1 MVAVLFLFQ
10 CCLPFDGVALLVLA
24 ANQQASHPVSVR
36 RSWLIVNNVNRYW
49 APVGGWLGLR
59 DQPIVSHI
67 VPSTQL
73 TTHDIIVTSL
83 PSAALPFLQVQCNQ
97 RIIFNPHND
106 IDSVAFMFE
115 DG

>member
-1 MVAVLFLFQ
+1 M
-10 CCLPFDGVALLVLA
+10 PFDGVALVP

-67 VPSTQL
+67 APSTLL

-83 PSAALPFLQVQCNQ
+83 PSAASPFLQVQC
-97 RIIFNPHND
+97 IASISFSIVIKTLIFTF
-106 IDSVAFMFE
+106 VFE